1 MDVSPAQATAYIVNP
16 LTGRDVKFSKLF
28 LTHPP
33 TEARI
38 AALLADDTAL
48 IGRS

>member
-1 MDVSPAQATAYIVNP
+1 VFKNTLKTFTLLAGLA
-16 LTGRDVKFSKLF
+16 GRDVKFSKLF

-38 AALLADDTAL
+38 AALLTDDTAL